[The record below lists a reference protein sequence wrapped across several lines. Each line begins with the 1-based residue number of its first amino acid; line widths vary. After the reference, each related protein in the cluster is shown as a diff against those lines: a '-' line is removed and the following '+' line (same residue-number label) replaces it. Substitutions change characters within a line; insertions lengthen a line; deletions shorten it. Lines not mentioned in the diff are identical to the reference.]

1 MYEDA
6 IGKPTPIMN
15 STMNFN
21 STFTTQKIMNATV
34 VLEPLSTVKL
44 NETVTIKK
52 TSDNN
57 IRNSNEQKTVEK
69 TEFRTFKIPSSPS
82 PSSMALQY
90 RMHQLKQAMVNKE
103 FDELLTEDESSPEV
117 KKPKANIKKQ
127 EIRKRQKRLNNSI
140 TSSDDGIPNT
150 PAKPTLK
157 EISTIINTGFQ
168 EMRNTYKSNALFS
181 PYAKESVK
189 KRVEAFEQVGM
200 NSPKPVV
207 DIDVPTRI
215 TRTKTRARAAAQAEA
230 LENMNITEKTVAHK
244 LARKSLAKAKKISLA
259 KQNKDIDEH
268 KENKLQS
275 AQKIKIISM
284 EKINY
289 KQQQKTTPLTKTKT
303 QLPLSV
309 NRIPHTPSNQ
319 INTNNNKPLSAVRSN
334 IITSVESL
342 IQAPNQSINV
352 IH

>member
-1 MYEDA
+1 MVHTIEQEKNELSSSIRTRSSSRKRTFSQSENMKNKKSNNIDDTVIAPITNDIDEPSMYEDA

-52 TSDNN
+52 TSDN
-57 IRNSNEQKTVEK
+57 IRNSNEQKADEMK
-69 TEFRTFKIPSSPS
+69 LEFKTFKVPSSPS

-90 RMHQLKQAMVNKE
+90 RMQQLKQAMVNKE

-127 EIRKRQKRLNNSI
+127 EIRKRQKRLNNST

-200 NSPKPVV
+200 NSPKAAV
-207 DIDVPTRI
+207 DIDIPTRI

-259 KQNKDIDEH
+259 KQNKDVDEH
-268 KENKLQS
+268 KEVF
-275 AQKIKIISM
+275 KIKKYK
-284 EKINY
+284 EK
-289 KQQQKTTPLTKTKT
+289 L
-303 QLPLSV
+303 
-309 NRIPHTPSNQ
+309 
-319 INTNNNKPLSAVRSN
+319 
-334 IITSVESL
+334 
-342 IQAPNQSINV
+342 
-352 IH
+352 

>member
-1 MYEDA
+1 MKNKKSNNIDDTVIAPITNDIDEPSMYEDA

-21 STFTTQKIMNATV
+21 STFVTQKIMNATV

-52 TSDNN
+52 ISDNN
-57 IRNSNEQKTVEK
+57 IRNSNEQKAVEMK
-69 TEFRTFKIPSSPS
+69 TEFRTFKVPSSPS

-90 RMHQLKQAMVNKE
+90 RMQQLKQAMVNKE

-127 EIRKRQKRLNNSI
+127 EIRKRQKRLNNST

-157 EISTIINTGFQ
+157 EINTIINTGFQ

-200 NSPKPVV
+200 NSPKPAV

-230 LENMNITEKTVAHK
+230 LENMNIAEKAVAHK

-259 KQNKDIDEH
+259 KQNKDVDEH
-268 KENKLQS
+268 KEVLKVKS
-275 AQKIKIISM
+275 KKI
-284 EKINY
+284 
-289 KQQQKTTPLTKTKT
+289 
-303 QLPLSV
+303 
-309 NRIPHTPSNQ
+309 
-319 INTNNNKPLSAVRSN
+319 
-334 IITSVESL
+334 
-342 IQAPNQSINV
+342 
-352 IH
+352 